1 MLDPN
6 VRTIHLKDLD
16 QHKPEPDT
24 SAQTEPDTS
33 AQTESDLREQFIK
46 SNPKSVPHELQL
58 MLVDI
63 QTEFAQY
70 LMSPQCKLS
79 NKEANALWLVV
90 RKIFRS
96 YGLE

>member
-1 MLDPN
+1 MLDTN
-6 VRTIHLKDLD
+6 IRTIHLKDLD
-16 QHKPEPDT
+16 QHKAEL
-24 SAQTEPDTS
+24 
-33 AQTESDLREQFIK
+33 DLREQFVK
-46 SNPKSVPHELQL
+46 SNPKNIPHELQL

-70 LMSPQCKLS
+70 LVSSQCKLS
-79 NKEANALWLVV
+79 NDEANNLWFVV

>member
-6 VRTIHLKDLD
+6 IRTIHLKDLD
-16 QHKPEPDT
+16 QHKAEP
-24 SAQTEPDTS
+24 
-33 AQTESDLREQFIK
+33 DLREQFIK

-70 LMSPQCKLS
+70 LVSPQCKLS
-79 NKEANALWLVV
+79 NDEANNLWFVV

>member
-6 VRTIHLKDLD
+6 VRTIHLKDFD
-16 QHKPEPDT
+16 QHKAEPD
-24 SAQTEPDTS
+24 
-33 AQTESDLREQFIK
+33 LRSQFIA
-46 SNPKSVPHELQL
+46 SNPKSIPHELQL
-58 MLVDI
+58 MLIDI

-70 LMSPQCKLS
+70 LVSPQCKLS
-79 NKEANALWLVV
+79 NDEANNLWFVV

>member
-1 MLDPN
+1 MLDAN

-16 QHKPEPDT
+16 QHKAEPDAST
-24 SAQTEPDTS
+24 QTEL
-33 AQTESDLREQFIK
+33 DLREQFIK
-46 SNPKSVPHELQL
+46 SNPKSISHELQL

-70 LMSPQCKLS
+70 LVSSQCKLS
-79 NKEANALWLVV
+79 NDEANNLWFVV
-90 RKIFRS
+90 RKIFKS

>member
-6 VRTIHLKDLD
+6 VRTIHLKDLK
-16 QHKPEPDT
+16 QHEAEPDT
-24 SAQTEPDTS
+24 ST
-33 AQTESDLREQFIK
+33 QTESDLREQFIK
-46 SNPKSVPHELQL
+46 SNPKNVPHELQL

-79 NKEANALWLVV
+79 NKEANNLWLVV

>member
-16 QHKPEPDT
+16 QHKAEP
-24 SAQTEPDTS
+24 
-33 AQTESDLREQFIK
+33 DLREQFIK
-46 SNPKSVPHELQL
+46 SNPKSIPHELQL

-70 LMSPQCKLS
+70 LVSPQCKLS
-79 NKEANALWLVV
+79 NDEANNLWFVV

>member
-16 QHKPEPDT
+16 QHKPEHDVP
-24 SAQTEPDTS
+24 AQTEP
-33 AQTESDLREQFIK
+33 DLREQFIK
-46 SNPKSVPHELQL
+46 SNPKSISHELQL
-58 MLVDI
+58 ILVDI

-70 LMSPQCKLS
+70 LVSPQCKLS
-79 NKEANALWLVV
+79 NDEANNLWFVV

>member
-1 MLDPN
+1 MFDTN
-6 VRTIHLKDLD
+6 TRTIHLKDLD
-16 QHKPEPDT
+16 QHKPEHDT
-24 SAQTEPDTS
+24 L

-46 SNPKSVPHELQL
+46 SNPKSIPHELQL

-70 LMSPQCKLS
+70 LVSPQCKLS
-79 NKEANALWLVV
+79 NDEANNLWFVV

>member
-1 MLDPN
+1 MLDPSI
-6 VRTIHLKDLD
+6 RTIHLKDLD
-16 QHKPEPDT
+16 QHKAEP
-24 SAQTEPDTS
+24 
-33 AQTESDLREQFIK
+33 DLREQFIK
-46 SNPKSVPHELQL
+46 SNPKNIPHELQL

-70 LMSPQCKLS
+70 LVSPQCKLS
-79 NKEANALWLVV
+79 NDEANNLWFVV

>member
-1 MLDPN
+1 MLDTN
-6 VRTIHLKDLD
+6 IRTIHLKDLD
-16 QHKPEPDT
+16 QHK
-24 SAQTEPDTS
+24 TEP
-33 AQTESDLREQFIK
+33 DLREQFIK
-46 SNPKSVPHELQL
+46 SNPKNVPHELQL

-70 LMSPQCKLS
+70 LVSSQCKLS
-79 NKEANALWLVV
+79 NDEANNLWFVV